1 MGDNVGSFG
10 YYWDFYRSHFYY
22 LDCIFRDIVFSFSF
36 IVLLNNGSIGLCLS
50 ILLLYLLSFQ
60 NFFSCVLACLY
71 PTLNVFIE
79 FWLYS
84 TVC

>member
-1 MGDNVGSFG
+1 MGDNVGSYG
-10 YYWDFYRSHFYY
+10 YYWDFFRSHFYY

-60 NFFSCVLACLY
+60 KKLAVKPHY
-71 PTLNVFIE
+71 LNGRAHDGAGVS
-79 FWLYS
+79 LLG
-84 TVC
+84 